1 MMAKKSSNFVC
12 RQCGYAS
19 ATWAG
24 KCPSCDSWNS
34 FEESISLD
42 SKKESNFLG
51 SAKNLTINDKWN
63 DLVSKDQKG
72 RIKTE
77 MSDVD
82 LVLGGGFAP
91 ASINLLVGQ
100 PGIGK
105 STLTMQIASSV
116 AKNKKVLYVS
126 GEESVAQVASRA
138 VRLGAKQGNLHIV
151 SSNSTNDIA
160 GEISNSKYDL
170 VVIDSIQTIGMSEVT
185 SSTGSVSQITNS
197 TNLIMNVAKKSG
209 TTVVMIGHVTKE
221 GNIAGPKIL
230 EHIVDVV
237 MQLEG
242 DRYGGFKVL
251 RAVKNRY
258 GSTNE
263 AGIFEMI
270 DSGLKEV
277 SNPSE
282 ALLSERQITD
292 GSIILATVEGSRPL
306 LVEVQALVNESHFGY
321 PKRASSG
328 FDLNRLNLLIA
339 VLEKRTKLN
348 LSSKDVYINIVGGI
362 KLSDPAADL
371 AVAMAI
377 GSAAKGMAL
386 KSDAVV
392 FGELGLSGEVRHVAI
407 VQKRI
412 SESAKLG
419 YKHIIGPKVSKD
431 TLKSLK
437 DCTYH
442 QATDIKTTLNEFL
455 RK

>member
-1 MMAKKSSNFVC
+1 MAKRPTSNYVC
-12 RQCGYAS
+12 RQCGYS
-19 ATWAG
+19 ATTWAG

-34 FEESISLD
+34 FEESVTLD
-42 SKKESNFLG
+42 SKKESTFLG
-51 SAKNLTINDKWN
+51 SAKALEINDNWAS
-63 DLVSKDQKG
+63 LVKQDQKD
-72 RIKTE
+72 RIITSI
-77 MSDVD
+77 SDVD

-116 AKNKKVLYVS
+116 AKTKKVLYVS
-126 GEESVAQVASRA
+126 GEESVAQVGARA
-138 VRLGAKQGNLHIV
+138 TRLGAKQGNLHIV
-151 SSNSTNDIA
+151 SSSSANDIA
-160 GEISNSKYDL
+160 GEMSTGKYNM
-170 VVIDSIQTIGMSEVT
+170 VIIDSIQTIGMAEVS

-209 TTVVMIGHVTKE
+209 TTVIIIGHVTKE
-221 GNIAGPKIL
+221 GAIAGPKIL

-237 MQLEG
+237 LQLEG
-242 DRYGGFKVL
+242 DRYGGFKIL

-263 AGIFEMI
+263 AGIFEMAE
-270 DSGLKEV
+270 SGLKEV
-277 SNPSE
+277 LNPSE
-282 ALLSERQITD
+282 ALLSERVITD

-348 LSSKDVYINIVGGI
+348 LSTKDIYINIVGGI
-362 KLSDPAADL
+362 KLADPAADL
-371 AVAMAI
+371 AVAMAVA
-377 GSAAKGMAL
+377 SASKGLAL

-392 FGELGLSGEVRHVAI
+392 FGELGLSGEVRHVSIAE
-407 VQKRI
+407 KRI
-412 SESAKLG
+412 NESAKLG
-419 YKHIIGPKVSKD
+419 YKHIIGPKVSPEITNKI
-431 TLKSLK
+431 KN
-437 DCTYH
+437 CQYH
-442 QATDIKTTLNEFL
+442 PATDIKTTLNEFL